1 MKTALK
7 TFSAWLSNWL
17 PLPATS
23 GRAQAQTAPS
33 WLERPARLGVLFLDF
48 DGVLHVGNSG
58 TFALLP
64 DLEALLRRYPDVDVV
79 VSSAWRTA
87 ELAYLRTLFSPDIA
101 PRVIGTT
108 PDLEAQG
115 LKREH
120 EIRQVLFR
128 HGIARWVA
136 LGGKPEAFPIYRHQL
151 VATDFKMGITAANLE
166 ELARHFEDWLDDA
179 GGKKLDTST
188 AAARP

>member
-1 MKTALK
+1 MKSVLQP
-7 TFSAWLSNWL
+7 FSAWLSKWL
-17 PLPATS
+17 PSPATS
-23 GRAQAQTAPS
+23 GSAQAQAEPS

-48 DGVLHVGNSG
+48 DGVLHAGNSG
-58 TFALLP
+58 TFELLP
-64 DLEALLRRYPDVDVV
+64 ELEELLRRYPDVDVV

-87 ELAYLRTLFSPDIA
+87 ELSDPRALFSPDIA

-136 LGGKPEAFPIYRHQL
+136 LGGEPEGFPIYPRQL
-151 VATDFKMGITAANLE
+151 VATDFHVGITAAHLE
-166 ELARHFEDWLDDA
+166 ELAGHFERWLVDA
-179 GGKKLDTST
+179 GDGAAGKKLD
-188 AAARP
+188 ALP

>member
-1 MKTALK
+1 MKTALHI
-7 TFSAWLSNWL
+7 FSAWLSKWL
-17 PLPATS
+17 PLPATP
-23 GRAQAQTAPS
+23 GRAQAQDEPS

-58 TFALLP
+58 TFELLP

-136 LGGKPEAFPIYRHQL
+136 LDDKPEFFPIYRRQL
-151 VATDFKMGITAANLE
+151 VATDFKVGITAAHLE
-166 ELARHFEDWLDDA
+166 ELAEHFERWLADA
-179 GGKKLDTST
+179 NGP
-188 AAARP
+188 AASEER